1 MTAARARF
9 AVAGL
14 DHVHVYVRDRA
25 AAARWYG
32 TVLGLKR
39 DARFASWAREPGGPL
54 TLTAADGATHVA
66 LFEDERRAGHGNTVA
81 LRTDGAGFASFAQ
94 RAARLPLYDKRR
106 RPAAPRLQDHAQ
118 SLSLYFNDPDGNPLE
133 LTTYDVA
140 DARLRVHRA
149 ERSAP

>member
-1 MTAARARF
+1 MTRF

-32 TVLGLKR
+32 SVLGLKR
-39 DARFASWAREPGGPL
+39 DARFAAWAREAGGPL
-54 TLTAADGATHVA
+54 TLTAADGTGHIA
-66 LFEDERRAGHGNTVA
+66 LFEDDRRAGHGSTVA
-81 LRTDGAGFASFAQ
+81 LRTDGAGFAAFAK

-106 RPAAPRLQDHAQ
+106 RPTPPRLQDHGQ
-118 SLSLYFNDPDGNPLE
+118 SLSLYFSDPDGNALE

-140 DARLRVHRA
+140 VARLRVVRG
-149 ERSAP
+149 

>member
-1 MTAARARF
+1 MARF

-32 TVLGLKR
+32 AVLGLKR
-39 DARFASWAREPGGPL
+39 DPRFAAWAREAGGPL
-54 TLTAADGATHVA
+54 TLSGADGVTHVA
-66 LFEDERRAGHGNTVA
+66 LFEDERRAGHGSTVA
-81 LRTDGAGFASFAQ
+81 LRTDGAGFVAFSK

-106 RPAAPRLQDHAQ
+106 RPAAPRMQDHQ
-118 SLSLYFNDPDGNPLE
+118 LSLSLYFNDPDGNPIE

-140 DARLRVHRA
+140 VAGPQVTA
-149 ERSAP
+149 

>member
-1 MTAARARF
+1 VTARAKF

-14 DHVHVYVRDRA
+14 DHVHQYVRDRA

-32 TVLGLKR
+32 AVLGLKR
-39 DARFASWAREPGGPL
+39 DARFAAWAREAGGPL
-54 TLTAADGATHVA
+54 TLSAPDGLTHVA
-66 LFEDERRAGHGNTVA
+66 LFEDDRRAGHGTTIA
-81 LRTDGAGFASFAQ
+81 LRTDGDGFASFTQ

-106 RPAAPRLQDHAQ
+106 RPAPPRLQDHEK

-140 DARLRVHRA
+140 VARLRVHRG
-149 ERSAP
+149 